1 MPNNRRDFVRLSL
14 LAASGLLLPFTSC
27 NPSKKEEQNSESG
40 VSAEEDFVF
49 KNFGIQLWTVKD
61 EMAKDPK
68 EVLRQLA
75 SYGYTQIESFEGGKG
90 MFWGM
95 KNTEFRDY
103 MEELGIVLLASHANV
118 KENLEVKAS
127 QAAEIGMKY
136 LIDPHEGPQK
146 SLDDFKRM
154 AERFNKYGQ
163 ICKSNGI
170 RFAYHN
176 HDYSFRELEGQIPHK
191 LLLENTDP
199 ELVDF
204 EMDIYWVVT
213 AGADPEEYLKNYPG
227 RFRLGHVKDRII
239 NAEATE
245 TNASTELGAGSI
257 NYAAI
262 IKTAQANGMEYFIA
276 EQERFDERTPLQS
289 SEKNA
294 RYLKDFK
301 IG

>member
-1 MPNNRRDFVRLSL
+1 MPSNRREFVRLSL
-14 LAASGLLLPFTSC
+14 LAASGLFLPFTSC
-27 NPSKKEEQNSESG
+27 NSSNKQEQSNENA
-40 VSAEEDFVF
+40 SASREGIALE
-49 KNFGIQLWTVKD
+49 NFGIQLWTVKE

-75 SYGYTQIESFEGGKG
+75 SYGYTQIESFEGKQGI
-90 MFWGM
+90 FWGM

-103 MEELGIVLLASHANV
+103 VEELGMNMLASHVNV
-118 KENLEVKAS
+118 KENFEAKAG
-127 QAAEIGMKY
+127 QAAEIDLKY
-136 LIDPHEGPQK
+136 LIDPYEGPQK

-154 AERFNKYGQ
+154 AERFNRYGE
-163 ICKSNGI
+163 ICKSNGL

-176 HDYSFRELEGQIPHK
+176 HDYSFKELEGEIPQK
-191 LLLENTDP
+191 ILLENTDP

-227 RFRLGHVKDRII
+227 RFRLGHIKDRIK

-257 NYAAI
+257 NYAGVI
-262 IKTAQANGMEYFIA
+262 RTAQANGMEYFIA
-276 EQERFDERTPLQS
+276 EQERFDERAPLQS
-289 SEKNA
+289 SERNA
-294 RYLKDFK
+294 RYLKDLK
-301 IG
+301 I